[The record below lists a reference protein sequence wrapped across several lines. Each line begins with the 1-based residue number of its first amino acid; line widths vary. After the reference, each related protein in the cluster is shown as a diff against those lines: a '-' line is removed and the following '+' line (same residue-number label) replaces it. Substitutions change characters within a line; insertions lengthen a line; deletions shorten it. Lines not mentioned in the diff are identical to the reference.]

1 MMQTLTT
8 VPSQDKI
15 LKAQHYFMQ
24 KNVQIED
31 IRIHDNEAYAE
42 WKSHYQIKTNQ
53 HTFKSIPKWI
63 RTLRNSEVKPLQGNQ
78 AIQSFRETHKNA
90 LEFYAVTEDQCLFS
104 FKIKNAKFFTY
115 DDAVWLSIHVFP
127 EVILY
132 SPYTHHSFVCNQDGY
147 QFFF

>member
-1 MMQTLTT
+1 MNSTLSFT
-8 VPSQDKI
+8 SYDKI
-15 LKAQHYFMQ
+15 IKAQNYFIQ
-24 KNVQIED
+24 KNVQIDE
-31 IRIHDNEAYAE
+31 IKIADNTAYSE
-42 WKSHYQIKTNQ
+42 WKTQYNINTSTDAAQ
-53 HTFKSIPKWI
+53 SIPKLI
-63 RTLRNSEVKPLQGNQ
+63 RSLKKKEVKPMEGNQ
-78 AIQSFRETHKNA
+78 AIQCFRDTSKQA
-90 LEFYAVTEDQCLFS
+90 LNFFAVTEDQCLFS

>member
-1 MMQTLTT
+1 LNQTL
-8 VPSQDKI
+8 SFSNYDKI
-15 LKAQHYFMQ
+15 IKAQHYFMQ
-24 KNVQIED
+24 KNVQIDD
-31 IRIHDNEAYAE
+31 IKILDNVAYTA
-42 WKSHYQIKTNQ
+42 WKTQYNINPSTN
-53 HTFKSIPKWI
+53 TIPKLI
-63 RTLRNSEVKPLQGNQ
+63 RSLKKKEVKAKEGNQ
-78 AIQSFRETHKNA
+78 AIQCFRDTSKQA
-90 LEFYAVTEDQCLFS
+90 LNFFAVTEDQCIFS

>member
-1 MMQTLTT
+1 LNTSL
-8 VPSQDKI
+8 SFSSYDKI
-15 LKAQHYFMQ
+15 IKAQNYFIQ
-24 KNVQIED
+24 KNVQIDD
-31 IRIHDNEAYAE
+31 IKILDNSAYTE
-42 WKSHYQIKTNQ
+42 WKSQYHINETSDQTE
-53 HTFKSIPKWI
+53 SLPKLI
-63 RTLRNSEVKPLQGNQ
+63 RTLKKKEVKAIQGNQ
-78 AIQSFRETHKNA
+78 AIQLFKDTSKQA
-90 LEFYAVTEDQCLFS
+90 LNFFAVTEDQCLFS